1 MMRKEIINQKNKI
14 KIKLNNEFHPPRKWT
29 YLCHLMAF
37 VCPLLLELSSQ
48 LEPVDW
54 EIRKIIGNKM
64 NNWGKKTDS
73 KFESN
78 CFFHINLSIC

>member
-1 MMRKEIINQKNKI
+1 MMIKEIINQKNKI

-64 NNWGKKTDS
+64 NNWEKKPIRSLNRIASFT
-73 KFESN
+73 
-78 CFFHINLSIC
+78 